1 MYPLARV
8 PLRSTEHR
16 GTHVSPRVTRACTR
30 VARARSKPVG
40 RLAGTGDENLA
51 SASRCRPPDSRSKLS
66 LSPAALTL
74 RARFTPNF
82 LPGPLSRS
90 PRVLTL
96 RAHTA
101 RFSTKLS
108 RRVGTRRSLLLPLH
122 HRHHYHRRHR
132 WIPSF
137 PATTT
142 TIRRDHLRRF
152 HVLPVATRRCVAYGA
167 SPPNFP
173 LLSRSE
179 SPSFSPIFLLS
190 FQFPPLARAEHA
202 TLSSAYILCALP
214 SPLLLQVSS
223 NFFHPTPPPLE
234 STTTLPRHKLYIS
247 RARGSFHP
255 PINLSSL
262 SLSFSSSLSLSFS
275 CSLLALGMHTM
286 Y

>member
-1 MYPLARV
+1 MRRRRRTRATEEGEEETRTRWRVVARSSTSLARSRPSAAV
-8 PLRSTEHR
+8 VPRVNSTAAVARVNPRQRSRPPPRVPVSSEKSRRSGFPPLIARAHVCRPPSAGHYATTRTLLCTLLRAYPLRSTEHR

-108 RRVGTRRSLLLPLH
+108 RRVGTRRSLPLPLH

-132 WIPSF
+132 
-137 PATTT
+137 
-142 TIRRDHLRRF
+142 
-152 HVLPVATRRCVAYGA
+152 
-167 SPPNFP
+167 
-173 LLSRSE
+173 
-179 SPSFSPIFLLS
+179 
-190 FQFPPLARAEHA
+190 
-202 TLSSAYILCALP
+202 
-214 SPLLLQVSS
+214 
-223 NFFHPTPPPLE
+223 
-234 STTTLPRHKLYIS
+234 
-247 RARGSFHP
+247 
-255 PINLSSL
+255 
-262 SLSFSSSLSLSFS
+262 
-275 CSLLALGMHTM
+275 
-286 Y
+286 

>member
-1 MYPLARV
+1 MY
-8 PLRSTEHR
+8 R

-66 LSPAALTL
+66 LYPAPLTL

-108 RRVGTRRSLLLPLH
+108 RRVGTRRSLPLPLY
-122 HRHHYHRRHR
+122 HRHHYHRDYRH
-132 WIPSF
+132 PPPMDAVV

-173 LLSRSE
+173 LLSRSDPLFLPHFPPFIPIPSPRPRRACHPFLRIYPVRASFST
-179 SPSFSPIFLLS
+179 SPSS
-190 FQFPPLARAEHA
+190 FVQLFPPNPTAARVDDDA
-202 TLSSAYILCALP
+202 TAA
-214 SPLLLQVSS
+214 
-223 NFFHPTPPPLE
+223 
-234 STTTLPRHKLYIS
+234 
-247 RARGSFHP
+247 
-255 PINLSSL
+255 
-262 SLSFSSSLSLSFS
+262 
-275 CSLLALGMHTM
+275 
-286 Y
+286 